1 MQALDERK
9 TNGRWKVAYLYP
21 QQVSNPQHTFIM
33 SAELRKKT
41 DEQAKTPHE
50 KDELTKSYEK
60 AKLHEVVVYIAR
72 VMKKNQHK
80 DSIKCAYNFE

>member
-1 MQALDERK
+1 MLD
-9 TNGRWKVAYLYP
+9 
-21 QQVSNPQHTFIM
+21 
-33 SAELRKKT
+33 ELRKLI

-50 KDELTKSYEK
+50 KAELIKSYEK
-60 AKLHEVVVYIAR
+60 DKLHEVVVYIAR

>member
-1 MQALDERK
+1 MQALDEK
-9 TNGRWKVAYLYP
+9 KINKRWKVAHLDP
-21 QQVSNPQHTFIM
+21 QQVSKLQHTFIM
-33 SAELRKKT
+33 SDNLGKRI

-50 KDELTKSYEK
+50 KVELTKSYEK
-60 AKLHEVVVYIAR
+60 AKLHEVVIYIAR